1 MMNEGDRV
9 PKVVEGAVD
18 GVETWQM
25 PVFPDPRG
33 RLFKAYVAG
42 DQGSF
47 SKPFTTYEHFFT
59 ESRKNVFRGMHFQ
72 GAPHTVS
79 KIVSIVRGGA
89 IAYLLDTRADS
100 PTFGHLQ
107 IEKFD
112 ASAPLTIFIPVGV
125 AWGYLIVEDD
135 TVISYRMDGAFC
147 ANCDGGISADVV
159 APYLPISLTETIR
172 SERDLALDRFENFTY
187 SSKCSSR

>member
-1 MMNEGDRV
+1 MMNEGDQA
-9 PKVVEGAVD
+9 PKVVEGAID
-18 GVETWQM
+18 GVETWKM
-25 PVFPDPRG
+25 PVFPDLRG

-72 GAPHTVS
+72 GAPHAVS

-89 IAYLLDTRADS
+89 IAYLLDTRTDS
-100 PTFGHLQ
+100 RSFGHLQ

-125 AWGYLIVEDD
+125 AWGYLIVEDN

-159 APYLPISLTETIR
+159 APYLPINLTETIR
-172 SERDLALDRFENFTY
+172 SERDLALDRFEDFTY
-187 SSKCSSR
+187 SSKCVPS